1 MEELTGDIE
10 PAPKQPLFKTR
21 AYYRG
26 GRESGV
32 MIYGIRRGSGAQALG
47 LRNGDVVRAVD
58 DTGIKSPQDLERIME
73 SLDGDS
79 DITVS
84 VIRRG
89 KTKEIVYSEQEKSY
103 AVNEIDHSSTESN

>member
-1 MEELTGDIE
+1 
-10 PAPKQPLFKTR
+10 
-21 AYYRG
+21 
-26 GRESGV
+26 
-32 MIYGIRRGSGAQALG
+32 

-58 DTGIKSPQDLERIME
+58 DTEIKSPQDLERIME